1 MKSNFSSR
9 AINLKYSFLE
19 SVKDSK
25 KTCFF
30 LIILALIGI
39 LTGVFTAINY
49 CNGATLANFS
59 NFSLNKFLLG
69 ELATLDLFFH
79 RFLSYTTVVIIISIT
94 SLSVY
99 LTPINYFLIAYRGY
113 LLSLNVS
120 IMVILYG
127 VGGILTGILV
137 VLPCQLISL
146 IVISFYACFIC
157 KRAYNKKCYGTNS
170 SKLFPK
176 LILTLLVLTFI
187 NLAETLLLA
196 VFSSKVIFV
205 I

>member
-1 MKSNFSSR
+1 MKSNFSSKVL
-9 AINLKYSFLE
+9 NLKYAFFE
-19 SVKDSK
+19 SVKDCK
-25 KTCFF
+25 KTYFF
-30 LIILALIGI
+30 LVLLALIGI

-49 CNGATLANFS
+49 CNGATLAYFS
-59 NFSLNKFLLG
+59 NYSLNKFLLG
-69 ELATLDLFFH
+69 ELATFNLIFY
-79 RFLSYTTVVIIISIT
+79 RFLSYTTVVVIVSIT

-99 LTPINYFLIAYRGY
+99 LIPINFFLIAYRGY

-127 VGGILTGILV
+127 IGGILTGIFV

-146 IVISFYACFIC
+146 IIISFYAGSAC
-157 KRAYNKKCYGTNS
+157 KRAYNRKCYGTNHLK
-170 SKLFPK
+170 KLPRLLLTIIALTIVN
-176 LILTLLVLTFI
+176 LI
-187 NLAETLLLA
+187 ETILLA